1 MRFGR
6 PQNRKLAFLYFTK
19 HMKKQKLTNNS
30 YEREILPKG
39 ELLQFALDNG
49 MIDLDTIQK
58 QIEMNERKKYL
69 EMHPFSIWED
79 KQGTWHTYLP
89 DKEKGR
95 IHKKRKTEKEIQN
108 IVIDYWKCESDNP
121 TIDDVFNEW
130 NDRRLELQ
138 KISAST
144 HQRNKQYYNR
154 HYDKFGKYK
163 IKNIAEEDIIDFLEE
178 QIPRFNLTAKAFS
191 NIKGITK
198 GFLKRAKKRKLIN
211 WNIEEALYDLDVS
224 EVDFHKQ
231 IKEDYEEVFDE
242 EEMEKIINYLVNN
255 LDTQNIGILLMFVT
269 GIRVGEL
276 AALKHEVFEENF
288 FKIRRTET
296 NYKVDGKTVYEI
308 KEFPKSEAG
317 VRDVVIPQD
326 YMWLYGKIKTLNPFG
341 EYIFVNKL
349 GKRMTTNCF
358 RARLRRICEKLNI
371 YKKSPHK
378 IRKTYGTI
386 LLDNNV
392 DQRFVLGQMGHS
404 NVKVTEN
411 HYHRNRR
418 SIDKKVEV
426 VSNIPDFFKIDTLGY
441 QKVSN

>member
-1 MRFGR
+1 ML
-6 PQNRKLAFLYFTK
+6 N
-19 HMKKQKLTNNS
+19 
-30 YEREILPKG
+30 
-39 ELLQFALDNG
+39 FALESG
-49 MIDLDTIQK
+49 MIDLDTIQM

-89 DKEKGR
+89 DEKKGR
-95 IHKKRKTEKEIQN
+95 IHKKRKTEKEIQS
-108 IVIDYWKCESDNP
+108 IVVDYWKGETENP
-121 TIDDVFNEW
+121 TINDVFNEW
-130 NDRRLELQ
+130 NDRRFELQ
-138 KISAST
+138 KISAAT
-144 HQRNKQYYNR
+144 HQRNRQYYER
-154 HYDKFGKYK
+154 HYEQFGKRK
-163 IKNIAEEDIIDFLEE
+163 IRNVDAEEIVDFLEE

-198 GFLKRAKKRKLIN
+198 GFLKRAKKRKLID

-224 EVDFHKQ
+224 EIDFKKR

-242 EEMEKIINYLVNN
+242 TEMSIIINYLVNN

-276 AALKHEVFEENF
+276 VALKHEVFEENY

-296 NYKVDGKTVYEI
+296 NYKLNGETVYEI

-317 VRDVVIPQD
+317 VRDVVIPQN
-326 YMWLYGKIKTLNPFG
+326 YMWLYSKIKSLNPFG
-341 EYIFVNKL
+341 EYVFVNSR
-349 GKRMTTNCF
+349 GERMTTNCF

-411 HYHRNRR
+411 HYHRNRK
-418 SIDKKVEV
+418 SIAKKVEV
-426 VSNIPDFFKIDTLGY
+426 VSKIPDFLQIDTLGY